1 MQDEEIDKII
11 QEAANQHHP
20 PYDDDAWNKME
31 QLLDKHLPQ
40 QKDRKKPV
48 LLLLLLLLLGGGTL
62 FYTLVYP
69 GINTKKGNT
78 AIAEKKTTQQN
89 NDQQKTNNIA
99 ADASTRVKDNTV
111 TGNDDVLSPA
121 DNTGNTT
128 TAAAAA
134 QNSSGQTIA
143 GNKGNKNATPVTSV
157 TKDKQDE
164 LTAASS
170 PLSINKKARM
180 KMRIRNGVLS
190 NEVSNNSSAG
200 KNRDVV
206 KNKKK
211 KPTGKQVNNIE
222 ENNEETV
229 AVAPVQTQVNK
240 TNNDPV
246 TTIPSTTTTTIT
258 SDADNEVT
266 KAKKKDADT
275 TLLVKKENSKKPDT
289 LATTASA
296 NKEQKKK
303 KGFSNNLGITVS
315 AGSDLSYVNI
325 GHLGKATF
333 LYGAGLSYPIGKRV
347 LIRTGFYVSKKIY
360 SATPQEYNGV
370 TYPYLNKIDGDC
382 KVYEIPLSVNYNFG
396 ARNRHNW
403 FGSLGLSSLLMKKEE
418 YAYIYKTPG
427 GTTYRYDQTIN
438 NENKHLFSVLNL
450 SAGYQY
456 TANKNL
462 SFMAEPFVKLP
473 LTGIGAGK
481 IKLNSAGLLLTAT
494 IRPFAKK
501 K

>member
-20 PYDDDAWNKME
+20 PYDDGAWNKME

-40 QKDRKKPV
+40 QRDRKKPA
-48 LLLLLLLLLGGGTL
+48 LLLLLLLLLGGGAL

-69 GINTKKGNT
+69 GINNKKGNT
-78 AIAEKKTTQQN
+78 AIAEKKTTQQS
-89 NDQQKTNNIA
+89 NDQQKANDIT
-99 ADASTRVKDNTV
+99 ADASTRVKDNAV
-111 TGNDDVLSPA
+111 TGNDDATAVVSPT

-128 TAAAAA
+128 ATIAATA

-143 GNKGNKNATPVTSV
+143 GNKGNKNTTPVTSV

-170 PLSINKKARM
+170 PLSISKKARV
-180 KMRIRNGVLS
+180 KMRIRNGALS
-190 NEVSNNSSAG
+190 NDELSNSSAD
-200 KNRDVV
+200 KNRSVV

-211 KPTGKQVNNIE
+211 KPAAKEVVNNGE
-222 ENNEETV
+222 ENNEEQV

-246 TTIPSTTTTTIT
+246 TAITTT
-258 SDADNEVT
+258 DANNEAA
-266 KAKKKDADT
+266 KEKKKDADT
-275 TLLVKKENSKKPDT
+275 TLLVKKDSDKKADT
-289 LATTASA
+289 LATITASK

-303 KGFSNNLGITVS
+303 KGFSTNLGITIS
-315 AGSDLSYVNI
+315 TGTDLSYVNI

-333 LYGAGLSYPIGKRV
+333 LYGAGLSYPIGKRILV
-347 LIRTGFYVSKKIY
+347 RTGFYVSKKIY
-360 SATPQEYNGV
+360 SATPAEYNGV

-396 ARNRHNW
+396 ARNKHNW

-418 YAYIYKTPG
+418 YAYIYKVPG

-456 TANKNL
+456 NANKNL

>member
-1 MQDEEIDKII
+1 MQDEEIDKIV
-11 QEAANQHHP
+11 QEAASQHHP
-20 PYDDDAWNKME
+20 PYDDNAWNKME

-48 LLLLLLLLLGGGTL
+48 FLLLLLLLLGGGTL

-69 GINTKKGNT
+69 GLNNKKGNT
-78 AIAEKKTTQQN
+78 AIAEKKATQQS
-89 NDQQKTNNIA
+89 NDQQKAKDIT
-99 ADASTRVKDNTV
+99 ADAPITPVNANNV
-111 TGNDDVLSPA
+111 AGNNDAAVVVSPT

-128 TAAAAA
+128 ATTAATS
-134 QNSSGQTIA
+134 QSSNGQTIA
-143 GNKGNKNATPVTSV
+143 GDKNKVPVTSI
-157 TKDKQDE
+157 TNDQQDE
-164 LTAASS
+164 LVSPSS
-170 PLSINKKARM
+170 PLSISRKSRM
-180 KMRIRNGVLS
+180 KMRIRNGALS
-190 NEVSNNSSAG
+190 NDELSSSPVD
-200 KNRDVV
+200 KNRNTV

-211 KPTGKQVNNIE
+211 KPAGKEVNNAE
-222 ENNEETV
+222 ENNEEDVT
-229 AVAPVQTQVNK
+229 VAPVQTPENK
-240 TNNDPV
+240 TSTNPV
-246 TTIPSTTTTTIT
+246 TTITAT
-258 SDADNEVT
+258 DAINKVT
-266 KAKKKDADT
+266 KEKKKETDT
-275 TLLVKKENSKKPDT
+275 TLLVKKESNKKADT
-289 LATTASA
+289 LATAA
-296 NKEQKKK
+296 AGKEQKKK
-303 KGFSNNLGITVS
+303 KGFSNNIGITVS
-315 AGSDLSYVNI
+315 AGTDLSYVNI

-347 LIRTGFYVSKKIY
+347 LVRAGFYVSKKIY
-360 SATPQEYNGV
+360 SATPSEYNGV
-370 TYPYLNKIDGDC
+370 AYPYLNKIDGDC

-396 ARNRHNW
+396 ARNKHDW
-403 FGSLGLSSLLMKKEE
+403 FGSVGLSSLLMKKED
-418 YAYIYKTPG
+418 YTYIYKVPG

-456 TANKNL
+456 NANKNL